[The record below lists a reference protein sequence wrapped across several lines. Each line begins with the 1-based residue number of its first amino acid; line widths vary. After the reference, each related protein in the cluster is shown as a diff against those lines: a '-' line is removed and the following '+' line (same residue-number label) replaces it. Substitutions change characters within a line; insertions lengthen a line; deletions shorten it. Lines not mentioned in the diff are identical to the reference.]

1 MGSTVADTML
11 ALSKHTFT
19 TDIVTAVLPVKKV
32 EQKKTMRPS
41 LFFVL
46 TKSRSRT
53 GDVTLHLV
61 KKGDKADSYKR
72 KKTWALTD
80 IRHVDGC
87 SAGDLD
93 LELTFADGAKKRW
106 TCFSHRDKQ
115 EYAERMQSTV
125 RQVRGCAIKFANFP
139 SNLGGAAK
147 SAGVGGSVGSS
158 GVASS
163 GVQQRRRELQ
173 RERGDSFAAKAD
185 DGTGKSS
192 DAGGAFDMLSDA
204 ESRDLQAFLDS
215 NKESVH
221 NAENFVRRLN
231 EQLRSLELSNIHAL
245 ISSGAQ
251 VTQLTDHVQS
261 ARGVVEQLEHRVQG
275 YTGRL
280 QSVAPAIECLADR
293 DKLAKLSAANQLRAA
308 EALERLLAAIRFD
321 ESDRRLLREPNF
333 KDRACVPA
341 LLKAARQCDSVLAA
355 DVPPELRKMAAVK
368 DSTEGLIELKR
379 SFASALVRHLNDI
392 FINYANRRT
401 TARSKSLAFSGHD
414 ENKRELLQFSQ
425 LMAWLKLNNREMFD
439 ELKGRYSRSLS
450 KVYDAEFREVIETVK
465 AILQPL
471 SKDKGKPGALRH
483 AGSNSSLNREGSK
496 RSIGGGGGGG
506 GGADSN
512 PADSSSSSTLS
523 SIAATLGSS
532 VATLDNVFEKVL
544 DALEPMVDSEE
555 TFCQAFFDLQPSV
568 QQQTSTLTSS
578 VMSTVSDDGTILS
591 VDSGDSRQSLTRQEG
606 KQELDELLKQIF
618 SSAVGFL
625 DALASACHSVSAEFS
640 MQMLIRSA
648 DRSDRQSGRGRHL
661 GYLYAQLCLRAK
673 QRFDQFIDQM
683 SAEFLEFRANKKS
696 RCGVVAPVLTYEKFA
711 SRAGPVF
718 RDSKRLPDLER
729 AHEKLLE
736 TLVNLVERVA
746 QEHGKT
752 PPAVVLMENFHRLE
766 SIVRSQR
773 MQRLDRMRRDLSD
786 RHKQNRTEYV
796 RNYMGRPLE
805 KLSEFFDGV
814 EQNLSRGVTPDE
826 VGYLQQYSRAELK
839 KIIRD
844 YPAKDVK
851 RNLEQLRKRVE
862 KHLSEEGSLLTAVWH
877 EMQQTLLAQY
887 NQFNRLI
894 AQCYPNANLALEFSD
909 HDLLRFFNDIGSR
922 SSP

>member
-1 MGSTVADTML
+1 
-11 ALSKHTFT
+11 
-19 TDIVTAVLPVKKV
+19 
-32 EQKKTMRPS
+32 
-41 LFFVL
+41 
-46 TKSRSRT
+46 
-53 GDVTLHLV
+53 
-61 KKGDKADSYKR
+61 
-72 KKTWALTD
+72 
-80 IRHVDGC
+80 
-87 SAGDLD
+87 
-93 LELTFADGAKKRW
+93 
-106 TCFSHRDKQ
+106 
-115 EYAERMQSTV
+115 
-125 RQVRGCAIKFANFP
+125 
-139 SNLGGAAK
+139 
-147 SAGVGGSVGSS
+147 
-158 GVASS
+158 
-163 GVQQRRRELQ
+163 
-173 RERGDSFAAKAD
+173 
-185 DGTGKSS
+185 
-192 DAGGAFDMLSDA
+192 
-204 ESRDLQAFLDS
+204 
-215 NKESVH
+215 
-221 NAENFVRRLN
+221 
-231 EQLRSLELSNIHAL
+231 
-245 ISSGAQ
+245 
-251 VTQLTDHVQS
+251 
-261 ARGVVEQLEHRVQG
+261 
-275 YTGRL
+275 
-280 QSVAPAIECLADR
+280 
-293 DKLAKLSAANQLRAA
+293 
-308 EALERLLAAIRFD
+308 
-321 ESDRRLLREPNF
+321 
-333 KDRACVPA
+333 
-341 LLKAARQCDSVLAA
+341 
-355 DVPPELRKMAAVK
+355 
-368 DSTEGLIELKR
+368 
-379 SFASALVRHLNDI
+379 
-392 FINYANRRT
+392 
-401 TARSKSLAFSGHD
+401 
-414 ENKRELLQFSQ
+414 
-425 LMAWLKLNNREMFD
+425 MAWLKLNNREMFD

-450 KVYDAEFREVIETVK
+450 KVYDAEFREVMETVK

-578 VMSTVSDDGTILS
+578 VMSTVSDDCTILS

-618 SSAVGFL
+618 SSAVSFL

-640 MQMLIRSA
+640 MQMLVRSA

-673 QRFDQFIDQM
+673 QRFDQFIDQIP
-683 SAEFLEFRANKKS
+683 
-696 RCGVVAPVLTYEKFA
+696 RCGVVAPVLSYEKFA

-736 TLVNLVERVA
+736 TLVNLVERGRSGA
-746 QEHGKT
+746 RENT
-752 PPAVVLMENFHRLE
+752 ARCENFHRLE

-894 AQCYPNANLALEFSD
+894 AQCYPMPIWLW
-909 HDLLRFFNDIGSR
+909 
-922 SSP
+922 SSPIMICCDSLMTSAAEAVPDMFSLLFCNWFINL

>member
-1 MGSTVADTML
+1 
-11 ALSKHTFT
+11 
-19 TDIVTAVLPVKKV
+19 
-32 EQKKTMRPS
+32 
-41 LFFVL
+41 
-46 TKSRSRT
+46 
-53 GDVTLHLV
+53 
-61 KKGDKADSYKR
+61 
-72 KKTWALTD
+72 
-80 IRHVDGC
+80 
-87 SAGDLD
+87 
-93 LELTFADGAKKRW
+93 
-106 TCFSHRDKQ
+106 
-115 EYAERMQSTV
+115 
-125 RQVRGCAIKFANFP
+125 
-139 SNLGGAAK
+139 
-147 SAGVGGSVGSS
+147 
-158 GVASS
+158 
-163 GVQQRRRELQ
+163 
-173 RERGDSFAAKAD
+173 
-185 DGTGKSS
+185 
-192 DAGGAFDMLSDA
+192 
-204 ESRDLQAFLDS
+204 
-215 NKESVH
+215 
-221 NAENFVRRLN
+221 
-231 EQLRSLELSNIHAL
+231 
-245 ISSGAQ
+245 
-251 VTQLTDHVQS
+251 
-261 ARGVVEQLEHRVQG
+261 
-275 YTGRL
+275 
-280 QSVAPAIECLADR
+280 
-293 DKLAKLSAANQLRAA
+293 
-308 EALERLLAAIRFD
+308 
-321 ESDRRLLREPNF
+321 
-333 KDRACVPA
+333 
-341 LLKAARQCDSVLAA
+341 
-355 DVPPELRKMAAVK
+355 MAAVK

-439 ELKGRYSRSLS
+439 ELKG
-450 KVYDAEFREVIETVK
+450 
-465 AILQPL
+465 
-471 SKDKGKPGALRH
+471 
-483 AGSNSSLNREGSK
+483 
-496 RSIGGGGGGG
+496 
-506 GGADSN
+506 
-512 PADSSSSSTLS
+512 
-523 SIAATLGSS
+523 
-532 VATLDNVFEKVL
+532 VFEKVL

-578 VMSTVSDDGTILS
+578 VMSTVSDDCTILS

-618 SSAVGFL
+618 SSAVSFL

-640 MQMLIRSA
+640 MQMLVRSA

-696 RCGVVAPVLTYEKFA
+696 RCGVVAPVLSYEKFA